1 LPENLDICKMK
12 IQERFGVV
20 IRRLRIEKGI
30 SQEKLALNADIDRT
44 YISDIEKGNRN
55 VSIEMIERLAN
66 FFQISVSELL
76 KKVEE
81 YGK

>member
-1 LPENLDICKMK
+1 M
-12 IQERFGVV
+12 QT
-20 IRRLRIEKGI
+20 
-30 SQEKLALNADIDRT
+30 QYRT
-44 YISDIEKGNRN
+44 YISDIEKGDRN

-66 FFQISVSELL
+66 FFQISVSELF

>member
-1 LPENLDICKMK
+1 MK
-12 IQERFGVV
+12 LQVKFGLVIRQLRTEKGFSQER
-20 IRRLRIEKGI
+20 
-30 SQEKLALNADIDRT
+30 LALDADIDRT
-44 YISDIEKGNRN
+44 YISDIEKGDRN
-55 VSIEMIERLAN
+55 VSLEIIERLAN